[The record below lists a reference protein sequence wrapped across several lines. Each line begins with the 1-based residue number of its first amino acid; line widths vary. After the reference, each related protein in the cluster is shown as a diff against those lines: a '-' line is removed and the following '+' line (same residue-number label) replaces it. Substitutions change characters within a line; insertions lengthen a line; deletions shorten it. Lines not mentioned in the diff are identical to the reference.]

1 MVDTCHVTGIV
12 ISPDGDPVPRATV
25 RFQRLP
31 HEVFVK
37 DDRTGIPREVRAEA
51 DEDGNIAVDLIPGEY
66 KVLIIARGYNQYP
79 AFNVGVPDQPTAVLA
94 DIQDV
99 PPPPSLDDATRAVRD
114 AREAR
119 DESRSAR
126 DEAVVSAQ
134 AAGEAAGQA
143 QDAKAAAEQ
152 ARDDAQDLVAAY
164 PEPGEVATRSEIDGI
179 EQLQDPPLVLPVYDQ
194 DGAVLSGYD
203 L

>member
-1 MVDTCHVTGIV
+1 MVNTCHVTGIV

-25 RFQRLP
+25 RFQRRP
-31 HEVFVK
+31 HEVFVE
-37 DDRTGIPREVRAEA
+37 DDKTGIPREVRAEA

-66 KVLIIARGYNQYP
+66 RAIIIARGYNQYP

-99 PPPPSLDDATRAVRD
+99 PPPPALDDATRAVRD

-119 DESRSAR
+119 DESREAR

-134 AAGEAAGQA
+134 AAADAAQA
-143 QDAKAAAEQ
+143 AEGHAQAAADSAQ
-152 ARDDAQDLVAAY
+152 AAASSAQAA
-164 PEPGEVATRSEIDGI
+164 ATSE
-179 EQLQDPPLVLPVYDQ
+179 
-194 DGAVLSGYD
+194 
-203 L
+203 